1 MMKPINRNKE
11 RAVADEV
18 QTELFTEET
27 KRMSLDMPL
36 SLHTEFKA
44 LCASRNVKMR
54 EVLLSEV
61 RRWVHENKKL
71 DR

>member
-1 MMKPINRNKE
+1 MKPLNRNKD
-11 RAVADEV
+11 RDLAVEV
-18 QTELFTEET
+18 QDELFTEET

-36 SLHTEFKA
+36 SLHTKFKA

-61 RRWVHENKKL
+61 RHWVHENEKL